1 MSVEILDTRTNE
13 VSSYSSLRQA
23 AEALGCVH
31 RTILLAER
39 SQKEGKSRLIK
50 KRYLVKTTQR
60 EFHSSTRFA
69 TQAISKDQ
77 VRVGGVM
84 VGGSLKINP
93 YFITGLTDG
102 EGNFSLGVME
112 DNKYKAGRRLL
123 PVFQIHMSGVDK
135 DLLYEVQSFFG
146 VGTLRINKKTN
157 SVNYSV
163 SSVKDLKSV
172 IIPHFIKYP
181 LRSAK
186 SVDFRL

>member
-1 MSVEILDTRTNE
+1 
-13 VSSYSSLRQA
+13 
-23 AEALGCVH
+23 
-31 RTILLAER
+31 
-39 SQKEGKSRLIK
+39 
-50 KRYLVKTTQR
+50 
-60 EFHSSTRFA
+60 
-69 TQAISKDQ
+69 
-77 VRVGGVM
+77 M

-112 DNKYKAGRRLL
+112 DNKYKAGWRLL

-186 SVDFRL
+186 SVDFKL